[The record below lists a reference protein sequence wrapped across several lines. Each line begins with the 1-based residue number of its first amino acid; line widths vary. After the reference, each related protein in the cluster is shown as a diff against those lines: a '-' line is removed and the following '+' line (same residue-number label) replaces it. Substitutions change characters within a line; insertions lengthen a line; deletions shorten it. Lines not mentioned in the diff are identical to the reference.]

1 MGWRLFAAES
11 LKGGADGKISR
22 KGRGII
28 RGVRVYVEVVFINNL
43 VSDAL
48 LMYATLLLRRK
59 KVGKLR
65 LTVAALIGAAVGTA
79 YPLLPEW
86 AQILVRLALAP
97 LMTLLF
103 AGSHGIK
110 DYITSLAVFCA
121 LTFALGGVVTGVNYL
136 LGADIRGYLILGI
149 LSGAALALLICIKML
164 VRTRALAKRR
174 VCTAKITVGGKE
186 IAADALCDTG
196 NALTDTVS
204 GLPVM
209 IVSER
214 LAASVDGWHGRE
226 KAGNIQGFV
235 ELTTVSGTTSL
246 PIVKVDDVRVGDRR
260 CAAYAALAERNFD
273 GYEVILQNTMF

>member
-1 MGWRLFAAES
+1 MGRCLFAAES

-86 AQILVRLALAP
+86 VQILVRLALAP

-149 LSGAALALLICIKML
+149 LSGAALAMLIGIKVL

-226 KAGNIQGFV
+226 KVGNIQGFV

-246 PIVKVDDVRVGDRR
+246 PIVKVDDVCVGNRR

>member
-1 MGWRLFAAES
+1 M
-11 LKGGADGKISR
+11 
-22 KGRGII
+22 
-28 RGVRVYVEVVFINNL
+28 RVYVEVVFINNL

-86 AQILVRLALAP
+86 VQILVRLALAP

-121 LTFALGGVVTGVNYL
+121 LTFALGGAVTGVNYL

-149 LSGAALALLICIKML
+149 LSGAALAMLIGIKVL

-174 VCTAKITVGGKE
+174 VCTAKITVGGRE
-186 IAADALCDTG
+186 IAAEALCDTG

-246 PIVKVDDVRVGDRR
+246 PIVKVDDVCVGDRR
-260 CAAYAALAERNFD
+260 CTAYAALAERNFD

>member
-1 MGWRLFAAES
+1 M
-11 LKGGADGKISR
+11 
-22 KGRGII
+22 
-28 RGVRVYVEVVFINNL
+28 VFINNL

-103 AGSHGIK
+103 ARPHGIK

-121 LTFALGGVVTGVNYL
+121 LTFALGGAVTGVNYL

-149 LSGAALALLICIKML
+149 LSGAALAMLIGIKVL

-174 VCTAKITVGGKE
+174 VCTAKITVGGRE
-186 IAADALCDTG
+186 IAAEALCDTG
-196 NALTDTVS
+196 NV
-204 GLPVM
+204 
-209 IVSER
+209 
-214 LAASVDGWHGRE
+214 AASVDGWHGRE
-226 KAGNIQGFV
+226 KTSNIQGFV

-246 PIVKVDDVRVGDRR
+246 PIVKVDDVCVGDRR
-260 CAAYAALAERNFD
+260 CTAYAALAERNFD

>member
-1 MGWRLFAAES
+1 MGWCLFAAEG

-121 LTFALGGVVTGVNYL
+121 LTFALGGAVTGVNYL

-149 LSGAALALLICIKML
+149 LSGAALAMLIGIKVM

-174 VCTAKITVGGKE
+174 VCTAKITVGGRE
-186 IAADALCDTG
+186 IAAEALCDTG

-226 KAGNIQGFV
+226 KAGNILGFV

-246 PIVKVDDVRVGDRR
+246 PIVKVDDVCVGDRR